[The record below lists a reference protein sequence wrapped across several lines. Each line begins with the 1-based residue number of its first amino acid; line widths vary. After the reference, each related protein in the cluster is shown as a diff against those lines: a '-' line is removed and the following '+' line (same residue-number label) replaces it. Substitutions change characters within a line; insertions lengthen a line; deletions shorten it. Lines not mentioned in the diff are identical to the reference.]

1 MAANH
6 NFKIDQGSDTSII
19 FVLKNKE
26 TPLNLTGY
34 SAAMQ
39 LRYAAYSEE
48 ALDTLTSD
56 NGRLTI
62 EPELGKVTAK
72 FPNSVT
78 EGFKPGSM
86 VYDLELT
93 SGDGEV
99 TRIIEGRVN
108 VIAEV
113 TRVKC
118 KHSTRH

>member
-56 NGRLTI
+56 NGRLII

-72 FPNSVT
+72 FPHSIT
-78 EGFKPGSM
+78 EKFNPGSM
-86 VYDLELT
+86 VYDLELISD
-93 SGDGEV
+93 SGEIK
-99 TRIIEGRVN
+99 RIIEGRVN
-108 VIAEV
+108 VVAEV
-113 TRVKC
+113 TRVNSRTS
-118 KHSTRH
+118 H